1 MASHEDGDHRW
12 SDLLSVQGLSEL
24 VRGTRA
30 TFLDSLDEI
39 EVFDPATASLVA
51 DDSPSYRRARLW
63 LEATARKTPIPLA
76 DRQLTVSTE
85 ALATQLAYQQS
96 AVLKALEPDNLRPRI
111 LLADAVGLGKTLEIG
126 MILAELARRGRAESI
141 LIVSPR
147 HVLEQMQHELWT
159 RFALPFV
166 RLDSI
171 GVQRVKQVLP
181 ATRNP
186 STYFKRVIISIDTLK
201 QGRFASDLRQ
211 HRWDAVVIDESHNIT
226 NSETQNNR
234 LARTLAPNT
243 DASDP
248 RLRHPAQR
256 SQGILCRTGPAAR
269 AHGRRPLG

>member
-1 MASHEDGDHRW
+1 MARHEDGDLRR
-12 SDLLSVQGLSEL
+12 SDSSVGSGPLRARPGNTRHLLGQPKQDRGL
-24 VRGTRA
+24 
-30 TFLDSLDEI
+30 
-39 EVFDPATASLVA
+39 DPATASLVA
-51 DDSPSYRRARLW
+51 DDSPSYRCARLW

-96 AVLKALEPDNLRPRI
+96 AVLKALEPDSLRPRI
-111 LLADAVGLGKTLEIG
+111 LLADAVELGKTLEIG

-159 RFALPFV
+159 RFALTFV

-181 ATRNP
+181 ASRNP
-186 STYFKRVIISIDTLK
+186 FTYFKRVIISIDTLK
-201 QGRFASDLRQ
+201 EDRFASDLRQ

-243 DASDP
+243 DA
-248 RLRHPAQR
+248 L
-256 SQGILCRTGPAAR
+256 ILASATP
-269 AHGRRPLG
+269 HNGRKESFAERQ